1 MATTTINQIMMQ
13 QAMANQLASNITA
26 SNQLN
31 AAMQSQSLYQG
42 STIRPSGL
50 GRLVRKKSRQM
61 IAMIELSKLPGRE
74 INPEVRQYFKSITPD
89 TLIHHLGYIRPVRNG
104 RPHALAQH
112 LLELAA
118 GDCGGRYYL
127 SVGLTYTV
135 PFIPGQRK
143 TRSRL
148 TMAGLKLLEFWAEKS
163 PGFRPFMAAY
173 VTKKAR
179 KEVMSDTIDFEMGV
193 VPARIQ
199 DILVRQKKAYAD
211 LQQKELMKIDDYIA
225 MKQREYQAKKTE
237 EESRKRYAAILQ
249 QSSTP
254 LWQSLNLHSPTTAL
268 GVGSLTGGGNLSAAQ
283 STTTSN
289 IVGAKSYPNISAVQ
303 AAMPGMLIAYNH
315 QSDTISVMDKVNGQS
330 LRTIPADIFR

>member
-1 MATTTINQIMMQ
+1 MAVTKNVAMMQ
-13 QAMANQLASNITA
+13 QIMNQQLATAQANQMAGVM
-26 SNQLN
+26 N
-31 AAMQSQSLYQG
+31 AGYTG
-42 STIRPSGL
+42 STLKPAMPQVAR
-50 GRLVRKKSRQM
+50 RKTRQL
-61 IAMIELSKLPGRE
+61 IAMIELSKLPGRD
-74 INPEVRQYFKSITPD
+74 INPEVRQYFKSVTPD
-89 TLIHHLGYIRPVRNG
+89 TLIHHLGYIRPVRSG

-118 GDCGGRYYL
+118 GDCGGRFYL
-127 SVGLTYTV
+127 NAGLTYTV

-148 TMAGLKLLEFWAEKS
+148 TMAGLKLLEYWAEKS
-163 PGFRPFMAAY
+163 PSFRPFMTAY

-225 MKQREYQAKKTE
+225 MKQREYQAKKIE
-237 EESRKRYAAILQ
+237 EESRKRYASMLQ

-254 LWQSLNLHSPTTAL
+254 LWSGLNLHHPST
-268 GVGSLTGGGNLSAAQ
+268 SIGGGNLSLHTNGTP
-283 STTTSN
+283 SITTAVGTS
-289 IVGAKSYPNISAVQ
+289 KSYPNISAVQ
-303 AAMPGMLIAYNH
+303 AAMPGMIVSYNH
-315 QSDTISVMDKVNGQS
+315 SNDTISVCDRFNGQS
-330 LRTIPADIFR
+330 LRQFPADLFRS